1 MSGSD
6 KFLNGQKLAQIR
18 LSFTQ
23 DLWTRVPFE
32 WQFKVCKFFTR
43 SGLSRKMVTFNPEL
57 SQILTKVFLSN
68 KMQLDVTKCC

>member
-32 WQFKVCKFFTR
+32 WQFKVCKFFYMIR
-43 SGLSRKMVTFNPEL
+43 AVSKDGYV
-57 SQILTKVFLSN
+57 
-68 KMQLDVTKCC
+68 

>member
-6 KFLNGQKLAQIR
+6 KFLNGEKLAQIR

-32 WQFKVCKFFTR
+32 WQFKVCKFFT
-43 SGLSRKMVTFNPEL
+43 
-57 SQILTKVFLSN
+57 
-68 KMQLDVTKCC
+68 